1 MRKWSF
7 WGLMCAAALFH
18 GLCFFRWLLALF
30 READPLV
37 LLLVDPVNW
46 FLAAL
51 VLWSWWMGRAWIARE
66 YRFSLSGM
74 LFFARRSCR
83 EKRWGAVFFLLTGVL
98 VWRGLLL
105 IHHSDLWTAL
115 YLASGLV
122 LFLLFY
128 FWLQAGGERGVVVV
142 QLMCALLACAVWL
155 LLAGSWAASAPWQ
168 ADASAPWQAEGDP
181 APDLIVYNDSTT
193 VIGGI
198 TAATEQERKCV
209 SLSEPMERGESWGLF
224 FVDGGRAAVELWDL
238 EGRSAGRCHVDLEE
252 RRIYVTLGEHGQH
265 PGFSRCRWRRR
276 NKMPCFESDLYL
288 DGMKAC

>member
-7 WGLMCAAALFH
+7 WGLMCLVSLFHWLCFFQGTLEAFNKGIPGVDNQGALLFIPAFWVMAAAALIVF
-18 GLCFFRWLLALF
+18 AL
-30 READPLV
+30 
-37 LLLVDPVNW
+37 W
-46 FLAAL
+46 T
-51 VLWSWWMGRAWIARE
+51 LWIGRAWIERG

-74 LFFARRSCR
+74 IFFARRSRR

-105 IHHSDLWTAL
+105 FHPSDLWTAL

-168 ADASAPWQAEGDP
+168 AEGDP
-181 APDLIVYNDSTT
+181 TPDLIVYNDSTA

-198 TAATEQERKCV
+198 TAATEQERKWV

-238 EGRSAGRCHVDLEE
+238 EGRSVGRCHVDLGRE
-252 RRIYVTLGEHGQH
+252 RIYATLEENGQMTVGTAA
-265 PGFSRCRWRRR
+265 PWFQLMEE
-276 NKMPCFESDLYL
+276 K
-288 DGMKAC
+288 K

>member
-7 WGLMCAAALFH
+7 WGLMCLVSLIHWLCFFQGTLEAFYRGIPGVDNQAALLFIPAFWVMAAAALIVF
-18 GLCFFRWLLALF
+18 AL
-30 READPLV
+30 
-37 LLLVDPVNW
+37 W
-46 FLAAL
+46 T
-51 VLWSWWMGRAWIARE
+51 LWIGRAWIERG

-74 LFFARRSCR
+74 IFFARRSRR

-105 IHHSDLWTAL
+105 FHPSDLWTAL

-168 ADASAPWQAEGDP
+168 AEGDP
-181 APDLIVYNDSTT
+181 TPDLIVYNDSTA

-198 TAATEQERKCV
+198 TAATEQERKWV

-238 EGRSAGRCHVDLEE
+238 EGRSVGRCHVDLGRE
-252 RRIYVTLGEHGQH
+252 RIYATLEENGQMTVGTAT
-265 PGFSRCRWRRR
+265 PWFQLMEE
-276 NKMPCFESDLYL
+276 K
-288 DGMKAC
+288 K

>member
-7 WGLMCAAALFH
+7 WGLMCLVSLFHWLCFFQGTLEAFNKGIPGVDNQGALLFIPAFWVMAAAALIVF
-18 GLCFFRWLLALF
+18 AL
-30 READPLV
+30 
-37 LLLVDPVNW
+37 W
-46 FLAAL
+46 T
-51 VLWSWWMGRAWIARE
+51 LWIGRAWIERG

-74 LFFARRSCR
+74 IFFARRSHR

-105 IHHSDLWTAL
+105 IHPSDLWTAL

-168 ADASAPWQAEGDP
+168 AEGDP
-181 APDLIVYNDSTT
+181 TPDLIVYNDSTA

-198 TAATEQERKCV
+198 TAATEQERKWV

-238 EGRSAGRCHVDLEE
+238 EGRSVGRCHVDLGRE
-252 RRIYVTLGEHGQH
+252 RIYATLEENGQMTVGTAA
-265 PGFSRCRWRRR
+265 PWFQLMEE
-276 NKMPCFESDLYL
+276 K
-288 DGMKAC
+288 K

>member
-7 WGLMCAAALFH
+7 WGLMCLVSLFHWLCFFQGTLEAFNKGIPGVDNQGALLFIPAFWVMAAAALIVF
-18 GLCFFRWLLALF
+18 AL
-30 READPLV
+30 
-37 LLLVDPVNW
+37 W
-46 FLAAL
+46 T
-51 VLWSWWMGRAWIARE
+51 LWIGRAWIERG

-74 LFFARRSCR
+74 IFFVRRSRR

-105 IHHSDLWTAL
+105 IHPSDLWTAL

-168 ADASAPWQAEGDP
+168 AEGDP
-181 APDLIVYNDSTT
+181 TPDLIVYNDSTA

-198 TAATEQERKCV
+198 TAATEQERKWV

-238 EGRSAGRCHVDLEE
+238 EGRSVGRCHVDLGRE
-252 RRIYVTLGEHGQH
+252 RIYATLEENGQMTVGTAA
-265 PGFSRCRWRRR
+265 PWFQLMEE
-276 NKMPCFESDLYL
+276 K
-288 DGMKAC
+288 K

>member
-7 WGLMCAAALFH
+7 WGLMCLVSLIHWLCFFQGTLEAFYRGIPGVDNQAALLFIPAFWVMAAAALSVF
-18 GLCFFRWLLALF
+18 AL
-30 READPLV
+30 
-37 LLLVDPVNW
+37 W
-46 FLAAL
+46 T
-51 VLWSWWMGRAWIARE
+51 LWIGRAWIERG

-74 LFFARRSCR
+74 IFFARRSRR

-105 IHHSDLWTAL
+105 FHLSDLWTAL

-168 ADASAPWQAEGDP
+168 VEGDP
-181 APDLIVYNDSTT
+181 TPDLIVYNDSTA

-209 SLSEPMERGESWGLF
+209 SLSEPMERGESYGFF

-238 EGRSAGRCHVDLEE
+238 EGRSAGRCHVDLGRE
-252 RRIYVTLGEHGQH
+252 RIYATLEENGQMTVGTAA
-265 PGFSRCRWRRR
+265 PWFQLMEE
-276 NKMPCFESDLYL
+276 K
-288 DGMKAC
+288 K

>member
-7 WGLMCAAALFH
+7 WGLMCLVSLIHWLCFFQGTLEAFYRGIPGVDNQAALLFIPAFWVMAAAALIVF
-18 GLCFFRWLLALF
+18 AL
-30 READPLV
+30 
-37 LLLVDPVNW
+37 W
-46 FLAAL
+46 T
-51 VLWSWWMGRAWIARE
+51 LWIGRAWIERG

-74 LFFARRSCR
+74 IFFARRSRR

-105 IHHSDLWTAL
+105 FHPSDLWTAL

-168 ADASAPWQAEGDP
+168 AEGDP
-181 APDLIVYNDSTT
+181 TPDLIVYNDSTA

-198 TAATEQERKCV
+198 TAATEQERKWV

-238 EGRSAGRCHVDLEE
+238 EGRSVGRCHVDLGRE
-252 RRIYVTLGEHGQH
+252 RIYATLEENGQMAVGTAA
-265 PGFSRCRWRRR
+265 PWFQLMEE
-276 NKMPCFESDLYL
+276 K
-288 DGMKAC
+288 K

>member
-7 WGLMCAAALFH
+7 WGLMCLVSLLHWLCFFQGTLEAFNKGIPGVDNQGALLFIPAFWVMAAAALVVF
-18 GLCFFRWLLALF
+18 AL
-30 READPLV
+30 
-37 LLLVDPVNW
+37 W
-46 FLAAL
+46 T
-51 VLWSWWMGRAWIARE
+51 LWIGRAWIERG

-74 LFFARRSCR
+74 LFFARRSRR

-105 IHHSDLWTAL
+105 FHSSDLWTAL

-168 ADASAPWQAEGDP
+168 AEGDP
-181 APDLIVYNDSTT
+181 TPDLIVYNDSTA

-198 TAATEQERKCV
+198 TAATEQERKWV

-238 EGRSAGRCHVDLEE
+238 EGRSVGRCHVDLGRE
-252 RRIYVTLGEHGQH
+252 RIYATLEENGQMTVGTAA
-265 PGFSRCRWRRR
+265 PWFQLMEE
-276 NKMPCFESDLYL
+276 K
-288 DGMKAC
+288 K

>member
-7 WGLMCAAALFH
+7 WGLMCLVSLIHWLCFFQGTLEAFYRGIPGVDNQAALLFIPAFWVMAAAALIVF
-18 GLCFFRWLLALF
+18 AL
-30 READPLV
+30 
-37 LLLVDPVNW
+37 W
-46 FLAAL
+46 T
-51 VLWSWWMGRAWIARE
+51 LWIGRAWIERG

-74 LFFARRSCR
+74 IFFARRSRR

-105 IHHSDLWTAL
+105 FHPSDLWTAL

-168 ADASAPWQAEGDP
+168 VEGDP
-181 APDLIVYNDSTT
+181 TPDLIVYNDSTA

-198 TAATEQERKCV
+198 TAATEQERKWV
-209 SLSEPMERGESWGLF
+209 SLSEPMERGESYGFF

-238 EGRSAGRCHVDLEE
+238 EGRSAGRCHVDLGRE
-252 RRIYVTLGEHGQH
+252 RIYATLEENGQMTVGTAA
-265 PGFSRCRWRRR
+265 PWFQLMEE
-276 NKMPCFESDLYL
+276 K
-288 DGMKAC
+288 K

>member
-7 WGLMCAAALFH
+7 WGLMCLVSLIHWLCFFQGTLEAFYRGIPGVDNQAALLFIPAFWVMAAAALIVF
-18 GLCFFRWLLALF
+18 AL
-30 READPLV
+30 
-37 LLLVDPVNW
+37 W
-46 FLAAL
+46 T
-51 VLWSWWMGRAWIARE
+51 LWIGRAWIERG
-66 YRFSLSGM
+66 YRFSRSGM
-74 LFFARRSCR
+74 IFFARRSRR

-105 IHHSDLWTAL
+105 FHPSDLWTAL

-168 ADASAPWQAEGDP
+168 VEGDP
-181 APDLIVYNDSTT
+181 TPDLIVYNDSTA

-209 SLSEPMERGESWGLF
+209 SLSEPMERGESYGFF

-238 EGRSAGRCHVDLEE
+238 EGRSAGRCHVDLGRE
-252 RRIYVTLGEHGQH
+252 RIYATLEENGQMTVGTAA
-265 PGFSRCRWRRR
+265 PWFQLMEE
-276 NKMPCFESDLYL
+276 K
-288 DGMKAC
+288 K

>member
-7 WGLMCAAALFH
+7 WGLMCLVSLIHWLCFFQGTLEAFYRGIPGVDNQAALLFIPAFWVMAAAALIVF
-18 GLCFFRWLLALF
+18 AL
-30 READPLV
+30 
-37 LLLVDPVNW
+37 W
-46 FLAAL
+46 T
-51 VLWSWWMGRAWIARE
+51 LWIGRAWIERG

-74 LFFARRSCR
+74 IFFARRGRR

-105 IHHSDLWTAL
+105 FHPSDLWTAL

-168 ADASAPWQAEGDP
+168 AEGDP
-181 APDLIVYNDSTT
+181 TPDLIVYNDSTA

-198 TAATEQERKCV
+198 TAATEQERKWV

-252 RRIYVTLGEHGQH
+252 RRIYVTLGEHGQ
-265 PGFSRCRWRRR
+265 
-276 NKMPCFESDLYL
+276 MTV
-288 DGMKAC
+288 GMAAPWFQQMQMEEKK

>member
-7 WGLMCAAALFH
+7 WGLMCLVSLLHWLCFFQGTLEAFNKGIPGVDNQGALLFIPAFWVMAAAALVVF
-18 GLCFFRWLLALF
+18 AL
-30 READPLV
+30 
-37 LLLVDPVNW
+37 W
-46 FLAAL
+46 T
-51 VLWSWWMGRAWIARE
+51 LWIGRAWIERG

-74 LFFARRSCR
+74 IFFARRSRR

-105 IHHSDLWTAL
+105 FHSSDLWTAL

-155 LLAGSWAASAPWQ
+155 LLAGSWAT
-168 ADASAPWQAEGDP
+168 SAPWQAEGDP
-181 APDLIVYNDSTT
+181 TPDLIVYNDSTA

-198 TAATEQERKCV
+198 TAATEQERKWV

-238 EGRSAGRCHVDLEE
+238 EGRSVGRCHVDLGRE
-252 RRIYVTLGEHGQH
+252 RIYATLEENGQMTVGTAA
-265 PGFSRCRWRRR
+265 PWFQLMEE
-276 NKMPCFESDLYL
+276 K
-288 DGMKAC
+288 K

>member
-7 WGLMCAAALFH
+7 WGLMCLVSLFHWLCFFQGTREVLHTPVPGVDNLAALLFIPFFWVMAAAALIVF
-18 GLCFFRWLLALF
+18 AL
-30 READPLV
+30 
-37 LLLVDPVNW
+37 W
-46 FLAAL
+46 T
-51 VLWSWWMGRAWIARE
+51 LWIGRAWIERG

-74 LFFARRSCR
+74 IFFARRSRR

-105 IHHSDLWTAL
+105 FHPSDLWTAL
-115 YLASGLV
+115 YLASRLV

-142 QLMCALLACAVWL
+142 QLMCALMACAVWL

-168 ADASAPWQAEGDP
+168 AEGDP
-181 APDLIVYNDSTT
+181 TPDLIVYNDSTA

-198 TAATEQERKCV
+198 TAATEQERKWV
-209 SLSEPMERGESWGLF
+209 SLSEPMERGESYGFF

-238 EGRSAGRCHVDLEE
+238 EGRSVGRCHVDLGRE
-252 RRIYVTLGEHGQH
+252 RIYATLEENGQMTVGTAA
-265 PGFSRCRWRRR
+265 PWFQLMEE
-276 NKMPCFESDLYL
+276 K
-288 DGMKAC
+288 K

>member
-1 MRKWSF
+1 
-7 WGLMCAAALFH
+7 
-18 GLCFFRWLLALF
+18 
-30 READPLV
+30 
-37 LLLVDPVNW
+37 
-46 FLAAL
+46 
-51 VLWSWWMGRAWIARE
+51 
-66 YRFSLSGM
+66 M
-74 LFFARRSCR
+74 LFFARRSRR

-105 IHHSDLWTAL
+105 FHPSDLWTAL
-115 YLASGLV
+115 YLVSGLV

-168 ADASAPWQAEGDP
+168 AEGDP
-181 APDLIVYNDSTT
+181 TPDLIVYNDSTA

-198 TAATEQERKCV
+198 TAATEQERKWV

-238 EGRSAGRCHVDLEE
+238 EGRSVGRCHVDLGRE
-252 RRIYVTLGEHGQH
+252 RIYATLEENGQMTVGTAA
-265 PGFSRCRWRRR
+265 PWFQLMEE
-276 NKMPCFESDLYL
+276 K
-288 DGMKAC
+288 K

>member
-7 WGLMCAAALFH
+7 WGLMCLVSLIHWLCFFQGTLEAFYRGIPGVDNQAALLFIPAFWVMAAAALIVF
-18 GLCFFRWLLALF
+18 AL
-30 READPLV
+30 
-37 LLLVDPVNW
+37 W
-46 FLAAL
+46 T
-51 VLWSWWMGRAWIARE
+51 LWIGRAWIERG

-74 LFFARRSCR
+74 IFFARRSHR

-105 IHHSDLWTAL
+105 IHPSDLWTAL

-168 ADASAPWQAEGDP
+168 VEGDP
-181 APDLIVYNDSTT
+181 TPDLIVYNDSTA

-198 TAATEQERKCV
+198 TAATEQERKWV
-209 SLSEPMERGESWGLF
+209 SLSEPMERGESYGFF

-238 EGRSAGRCHVDLEE
+238 EGRSAGRCHVDLGRE
-252 RRIYVTLGEHGQH
+252 RIYATLEENGQMTVGTAA
-265 PGFSRCRWRRR
+265 PWFQLMEE
-276 NKMPCFESDLYL
+276 K
-288 DGMKAC
+288 K

>member
-7 WGLMCAAALFH
+7 WGLMCLVSLIHWLCFFQGTLEAFYRGIPGVDNQAALLFIPAFWVMAAAALIVF
-18 GLCFFRWLLALF
+18 AL
-30 READPLV
+30 
-37 LLLVDPVNW
+37 W
-46 FLAAL
+46 T
-51 VLWSWWMGRAWIARE
+51 LWIGRAWIERG

-74 LFFARRSCR
+74 IFFARRSHR

-105 IHHSDLWTAL
+105 FHPSDLWTAL

-168 ADASAPWQAEGDP
+168 VEGDP
-181 APDLIVYNDSTT
+181 TPDLIVYNDSTA

-198 TAATEQERKCV
+198 TAATEQERKWV
-209 SLSEPMERGESWGLF
+209 SLSEPMERGESYGFF

-238 EGRSAGRCHVDLEE
+238 EGRSAGRCHVDLGRE
-252 RRIYVTLGEHGQH
+252 RIYATLEENGQMTVGTAA
-265 PGFSRCRWRRR
+265 PWFQLMEE
-276 NKMPCFESDLYL
+276 K
-288 DGMKAC
+288 K

>member
-7 WGLMCAAALFH
+7 WGLMCLVSLIHWLCFFQGTLEAFNKGIPGVDNQAALLFIPFFWVMAAAALIVF
-18 GLCFFRWLLALF
+18 AL
-30 READPLV
+30 
-37 LLLVDPVNW
+37 W
-46 FLAAL
+46 T
-51 VLWSWWMGRAWIARE
+51 LWIGRAWIERG

-74 LFFARRSCR
+74 VFFSRRSRR

-105 IHHSDLWTAL
+105 FHSSDLWTAL

-168 ADASAPWQAEGDP
+168 AEGDP
-181 APDLIVYNDSTT
+181 TPDLIVYNDSTA

-198 TAATEQERKCV
+198 TAATEQERKWV

-238 EGRSAGRCHVDLEE
+238 EGRSVGRCHVDLGRE
-252 RRIYVTLGEHGQH
+252 RIYATLEENGQMTVGTAA
-265 PGFSRCRWRRR
+265 PWFQLMEE
-276 NKMPCFESDLYL
+276 K
-288 DGMKAC
+288 K